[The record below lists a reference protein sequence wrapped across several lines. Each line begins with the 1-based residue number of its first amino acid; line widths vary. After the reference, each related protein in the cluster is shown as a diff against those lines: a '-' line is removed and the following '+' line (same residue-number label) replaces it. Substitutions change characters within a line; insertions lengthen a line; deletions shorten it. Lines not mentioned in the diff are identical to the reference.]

1 MIELVEAATE
11 LQAFCEERGWSFC
24 FIGGLALQH
33 WGEPRLTFDVDATLL
48 TGFGDEE
55 SYIDPLLESF
65 RARVPEAREFARR
78 NRVLLLE
85 SSDGI
90 PLDIALGALPFEAEA
105 VRRSRLV
112 FLGGDVP
119 LRLCSAEDLVVMKA
133 FADRGRDWLDIEGV
147 LIRQGTGLD
156 WEYLL
161 EQLRPLVEAKEAPD
175 ILPRLEALRRRT
187 MES

>member
-11 LQAFCEERGWSFC
+11 LQAFCEERSWGFC

-33 WGEPRLTFDVDATLL
+33 WGEPRLTIDVDATLL
-48 TGFGDEE
+48 TGIGREATF
-55 SYIDPLLESF
+55 IAALLERF
-65 RARVPEAREFARR
+65 PARVNSAAAFAVRH
-78 NRVLLLE
+78 RVLLIR
-85 SSDGI
+85 SSTGI
-90 PLDIALGALPFEAEA
+90 PFDVALGGLPFEAEA
-105 VRRSRLV
+105 VRRSRLI

-147 LIRQGTGLD
+147 LIRQGTALD
-156 WEYLL
+156 WVYLL
-161 EQLRPLVEAKEAPD
+161 DQLRPLVEAKEAPD
-175 ILPRLEALRRRT
+175 ILPRLEALRCRT

>member
-1 MIELVEAATE
+1 MIELVKSAAE
-11 LQAFCEERGWSFC
+11 LQAFCDRRGWGFC

-33 WGEPRLTFDVDATLL
+33 WGEQRLTRDVDATLL
-48 TGFGDEE
+48 TGFGNEE
-55 SYIDPLLESF
+55 SYIDPLLERF
-65 RARVPEAREFARR
+65 HARVPEAREFARR

-112 FLGGDVP
+112 LLGGDVP

-161 EQLRPLVEAKEAPD
+161 VQLRPLVEAKEAAD
-175 ILPRLEALRRRT
+175 ILPRLEALHRRT